1 MKDQGPTR
9 WGKKDFNPSAPKKG
23 EDGALVQKHN

>member
-1 MKDQGPTR
+1 MKDLGPTR

-23 EDGALVQKHN
+23 EDGALAQVA